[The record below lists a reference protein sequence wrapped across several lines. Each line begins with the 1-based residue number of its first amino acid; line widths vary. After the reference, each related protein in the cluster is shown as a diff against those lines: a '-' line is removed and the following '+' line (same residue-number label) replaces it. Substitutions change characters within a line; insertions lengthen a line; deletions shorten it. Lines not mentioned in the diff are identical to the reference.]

1 MKRYITASLETHLFF
16 GRIMKEHA
24 LFLQAGFPAGETAY
38 RNKADWYRSE
48 FEKILRWTVRL
59 ADGMIGE
66 DVLCSGEV
74 FTEFTVMAEQQTAE
88 LTKIPIDSRITQAE
102 RKLRSGCVKHVSERM
117 SRQVRQLNQQ
127 TLHLLNGLI
136 KFKEQILNEVVSCRL
151 YTANYPLLI
160 EHIIR
165 EAKLYQQII
174 KMLEEKNCVSSEKMA
189 ETEMFWNQIMM
200 EHALFIRGLLDPTE
214 CKLGETA
221 DAFAG
226 EYCRLLEE
234 ARRQD
239 CRAMNGLTKE
249 TLETTKRYRDFKA
262 AGAKGITGCEIR
274 SIILPLLADHVL
286 REANHYLRI
295 LEERE

>member
-1 MKRYITASLETHLFF
+1 
-16 GRIMKEHA
+16 
-24 LFLQAGFPAGETAY
+24 
-38 RNKADWYRSE
+38 
-48 FEKILRWTVRL
+48 
-59 ADGMIGE
+59 
-66 DVLCSGEV
+66 
-74 FTEFTVMAEQQTAE
+74 
-88 LTKIPIDSRITQAE
+88 
-102 RKLRSGCVKHVSERM
+102 
-117 SRQVRQLNQQ
+117 
-127 TLHLLNGLI
+127 
-136 KFKEQILNEVVSCRL
+136 
-151 YTANYPLLI
+151 
-160 EHIIR
+160 
-165 EAKLYQQII
+165 
-174 KMLEEKNCVSSEKMA
+174 
-189 ETEMFWNQIMM
+189 MFWNQIMM